1 MAPVLSGDFVAFG
14 ATPKRHLHSPQSTL
28 EFRSVT
34 AVEDRREMGA
44 LHSPIREDCGL
55 GRDDC
60 DAWSEDSTCT
70 LPFTPER
77 GAPPSYEH
85 VMTSPMPV
93 GPPFDCCHN
102 FSVLVHLNSLQKEN
116 IVCFILRRHTN
127 AKNLFRLCRPR
138 RFFSSTPRST
148 CRGYL
153 HSCLRGGAG
162 RETYLR

>member
-60 DAWSEDSTCT
+60 DAWCEDSTCT

-93 GPPFDCCHN
+93 GPPRSPPRRGHQ
-102 FSVLVHLNSLQKEN
+102 NSYSGEGTQKP
-116 IVCFILRRHTN
+116 T
-127 AKNLFRLCRPR
+127 FRLVLHRLPMT
-138 RFFSSTPRST
+138 SDASTSRLKAHFA
-148 CRGYL
+148 RY
-153 HSCLRGGAG
+153 
-162 RETYLR
+162 